1 MAGDG
6 VLSNRLHYFRVTD
19 STGALERAFGPVGEG
34 AAGRDWRRIAYSGGD
49 TFWAGPGLRN
59 AEAYVLEKWGIE
71 GELRRTLRRD
81 VSWWQWRGEVETSTQ
96 VHRLHVARNE
106 LLYVLA
112 WRPTDEYLREYERT
126 RAGGERLL
134 ADAAESLDEMA
145 EHVLEVIDTR
155 SGELLASEVFSQAEV
170 DEIVP
175 RSLFRGSPVGYRYRV
190 GDDGLPYVEIV
201 TVELVRR

>member
-1 MAGDG
+1 M
-6 VLSNRLHYFRVTD
+6 
-19 STGALERAFGPVGEG
+19 
-34 AAGRDWRRIAYSGGD
+34 
-49 TFWAGPGLRN
+49 
-59 AEAYVLEKWGIE
+59 
-71 GELRRTLRRD
+71 
-81 VSWWQWRGEVETSTQ
+81 
-96 VHRLHVARNE
+96 HVARNG

-112 WRPTDEYLREYERT
+112 WRPTDQYLREYERT

-155 SGELLASEVFSQAEV
+155 SGELLASDVFSPAEV

-175 RSLFRGSPVGYRYRV
+175 RSLFRGSPVGYRYKV

-201 TVELVRR
+201 AVELVRR